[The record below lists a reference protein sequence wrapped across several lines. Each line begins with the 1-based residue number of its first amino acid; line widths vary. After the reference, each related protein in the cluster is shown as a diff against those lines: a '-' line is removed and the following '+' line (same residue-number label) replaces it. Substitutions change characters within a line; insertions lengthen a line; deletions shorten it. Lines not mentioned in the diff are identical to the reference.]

1 MTLTPATKRR
11 LRYAIYL
18 GGFFL
23 NASSALTAY
32 INSSFLNQFA
42 PEKFVGIFYVA
53 ASIVSLISAIALTEL
68 VHRYGPRKIL
78 AGLSAIVAGLL
89 FTLTLTSSAL
99 ISILA
104 LLAYLVT
111 SYLLAI
117 TLDIQLEQLSTHA
130 ITGRIRGLFLTL
142 VNLAWLLSPLLATYL
157 VGKSGFSSVY
167 LISFA
172 ALLPLLIW
180 ATTATKTKNPRHERF
195 TLLKTLRRISFGKTA
210 KASALRR
217 ILVVDLALNFFYAT
231 MVIYTPIFLNRVI
244 GFDWLTIGKI
254 FTIMLL
260 PFVLIDFVLGQIAD
274 TTLGEKELLLIGLGI
289 AGVST
294 GSLAFLTT
302 DSAFVWAIMLFA
314 TRVGAATIEMMKE
327 SYLFK
332 QIDGG
337 DINTIFLSR
346 ATYPLAYV
354 IAPVLATTAL
364 LVMPL
369 QNIYFGLGLIL
380 LAMIPVASKLKDT
393 R

>member
-42 PEKFVGIFYVA
+42 PEKFVGIFYVV
-53 ASIVSLISAIALTEL
+53 ASLVSLIGAIALTEL
-68 VHRYGPRKIL
+68 AHRHGPRKIL
-78 AGLSAIVAGLL
+78 AGLSAVVAGLL
-89 FTLTLTSSAL
+89 LTLTLTSSAL

-157 VGKSGFSSVY
+157 VGKNGFSSVY

-231 MVIYTPIFLNRVI
+231 MVIYTPIFLNRVL

-274 TTLGEKELLLIGLGI
+274 TTLGEKELLLIGLGV

-302 DSAFVWAIMLFA
+302 NSAFVWAVMLFA

-346 ATYPLAYV
+346 ATYPLAYI
-354 IAPVLATTAL
+354 IAPVLATAAL

-369 QNIYFGLGLIL
+369 QNLYFGLGLVL